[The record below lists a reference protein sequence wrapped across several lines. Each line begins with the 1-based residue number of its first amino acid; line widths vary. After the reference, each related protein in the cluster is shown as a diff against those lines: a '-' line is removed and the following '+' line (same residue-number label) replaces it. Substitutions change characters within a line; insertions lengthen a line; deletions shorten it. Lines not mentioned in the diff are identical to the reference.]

1 LNNDRTNGDINPMA
15 HMSQTPQ
22 AKEPINVSETA
33 AALTLTGALVLG
45 TLAVAAGDYVRG
57 YFKNM
62 RSDPQ
67 VATLDMSNLALPR
80 VDK

>member
-1 LNNDRTNGDINPMA
+1 MTSL
-15 HMSQTPQ
+15 Q
-22 AKEPINVSETA
+22 V